1 MRRDRSTGYL
11 LKLDT
16 IIAPV
21 DGDLKNFEAHFRR
34 ALRSNVGLVDA
45 VVRYVVRRKGKRI
58 RPALVMLSAAA
69 TGGISE
75 ATFRG
80 AALVELL
87 HTATLIHDDVVDDA
101 DTRRGWPSINAIW
114 KNKVAVLLGDYVL
127 SRGLLLSLEH
137 NDIAFLHSTSTAVK
151 RMSEGELLQIQKSR
165 QLRNDEETYF
175 QIIGDKT
182 ASLLA
187 TCCEIGALS
196 ATEDSDIVGRL
207 RSYGENLGIAFQI
220 RDDILDYT
228 GSASALGKPVGGDLK
243 EKRFTL
249 PLIHAF
255 AKAPSSERKDVLR
268 RLKRGVKRKD
278 IDDII
283 GFVEK
288 HGGIAYA
295 VKTSED
301 FRDRAVAQLDVLP
314 DSEAKRALLQ
324 LADFVVSRKK

>member
-1 MRRDRSTGYL
+1 ML
-11 LKLDT
+11 
-16 IIAPV
+16 
-21 DGDLKNFEAHFRR
+21 
-34 ALRSNVGLVDA
+34 
-45 VVRYVVRRKGKRI
+45 
-58 RPALVMLSAAA
+58 RPALLLLTAQACGGVQTAHRTLAAV
-69 TGGISE
+69 
-75 ATFRG
+75 
-80 AALVELL
+80 VEMVHL
-87 HTATLIHDDVVDDA
+87 ATLVHDDVVDDA

-137 NDIAFLHSTSTAVK
+137 DDISFLRSTSTAVK

-196 ATEDSDIVGRL
+196 ATDDADLVARL
-207 RSYGENLGIAFQI
+207 RGYGENLGIAFQI

-228 GSASALGKPVGGDLK
+228 GSATALGKPVGGDLK

-255 AKAPSSERKDVLR
+255 GKAPSSERKDVLR
-268 RLKRGVKRKD
+268 RLKRGVERKD
-278 IDDII
+278 IDEIHR
-283 GFVEK
+283 FVDR
-288 HGGIAYA
+288 HGGIAFA
-295 VKTSED
+295 VKTAED
-301 FRDRAVAQLDVLP
+301 YRDRATAQLDVLP
-314 DSEAKRALLQ
+314 DSEAKRALMD
-324 LADFVVSRKK
+324 LAAFVVSRKK

>member
-1 MRRDRSTGYL
+1 M
-11 LKLDT
+11 KLDT

-21 DGDLKNFEAHFRR
+21 EGDLKKFEAHFRR
-34 ALRSNVGLVDA
+34 SLKSNVGLVDA
-45 VVRYVVRRKGKRI
+45 VVRYMVKRKGKRI
-58 RPALVMLSAAA
+58 RPALVMLSAGAC
-69 TGGISE
+69 GSINE

-101 DTRRGWPSINAIW
+101 ETRRNWPSINAIW

-127 SRGLLLSLEH
+127 SRGLLLSLEN
-137 NDIAFLHSTSTAVK
+137 NDIDFLQSTSTAVK

-196 ATEDSDIVGRL
+196 ATTDREMVDRL
-207 RSYGENLGIAFQI
+207 RGYGENLGIAFQI
-220 RDDILDYT
+220 RDDILDFT
-228 GSASALGKPVGGDLK
+228 GTESTIGKPVGGDLK
-243 EKRFTL
+243 EKKFTL

-255 AKAPSSERKDVLR
+255 TNAPSGRRKTVLHS
-268 RLKRGVKRKD
+268 LKRGVKRKD

-283 GFVEK
+283 RFVEEF
-288 HGGIAYA
+288 GGIAYA
-295 VKTSED
+295 RKTAED
-301 FRDRAVAQLDVLP
+301 YRDRAIALLAPLP
-314 DSEAKRALLQ
+314 DSEAKQSLLQ
-324 LADFVVSRKK
+324 LADFVVTRKK

>member
-1 MRRDRSTGYL
+1 M
-11 LKLDT
+11 KLDT

-21 DGDLKNFEAHFRR
+21 EGDLKKFEAHFRR
-34 ALRSNVGLVDA
+34 ALTSNVGLVDA
-45 VVRYVVRRKGKRI
+45 VVRYVVKRKGKRI

-69 TGGISE
+69 CGGIGES
-75 ATFRG
+75 TFRG

-101 DTRRGWPSINAIW
+101 ETRRSWPSINAIW

-137 NDIAFLHSTSTAVK
+137 DDIAFLRSTSNAVK

-196 ATEDSDIVGRL
+196 ATDDSGTVGRL
-207 RSYGENLGIAFQI
+207 RSYGEYIGIAFQI
-220 RDDILDYT
+220 RDDILDFT
-228 GSASALGKPVGGDLK
+228 GTESMLGKPVGGDLK
-243 EKRFTL
+243 EKKFTL

-255 AKAPSSERKDVLR
+255 ANAPSSRRKEVLR
-268 RLKRGVKRKD
+268 KLKSGVKRKD
-278 IDDII
+278 IADIVR
-283 GFVEK
+283 FVEEF
-288 HGGIAYA
+288 GGIAYA
-295 VKTSED
+295 IKTSED
-301 FRDRAVAQLDVLP
+301 YRDRAIAQIDLLP
-314 DSEAKRALLQ
+314 NSEAKRSLLQ
-324 LADFVVSRKK
+324 LADFVVSRTK

>member
-1 MRRDRSTGYL
+1 V
-11 LKLDT
+11 KLDT

-21 DGDLKNFEAHFRR
+21 EADLKTFEAHFRR
-34 ALRSNVGLVDA
+34 ALKSNVGLVDA
-45 VVRYVVRRKGKRI
+45 VVRYMVKRKGKRI
-58 RPALVMLSAAA
+58 RPALVMLSAGAC
-69 TGGISE
+69 GGIGE
-75 ATFRG
+75 ASFRG

-101 DTRRGWPSINAIW
+101 ETRRGWPSINAIW

-137 NDIAFLHSTSTAVK
+137 DDIAFLRSTSTAVK

-175 QIIGDKT
+175 RIIGDKT

-196 ATEDSDIVGRL
+196 ATGDRETVERL
-207 RSYGENLGIAFQI
+207 RDYGEYIGVAFQI
-220 RDDILDYT
+220 RDDILDFT
-228 GSASALGKPVGGDLK
+228 GTESTLGKPVGGDLK
-243 EKRFTL
+243 EKKFTL

-255 AKAPSSERKDVLR
+255 TNAPSSRRKDVLR
-268 RLKRGVKRKD
+268 KLKSGVKRRD
-278 IDDII
+278 IDEII
-283 GFVEK
+283 RFVHEY
-288 HGGIAYA
+288 GGIAYA
-295 VKTSED
+295 VRTAEEY
-301 FRDRAVAQLDVLP
+301 RDRATAQLEPLP

>member
-1 MRRDRSTGYL
+1 M
-11 LKLDT
+11 KLDT

-21 DGDLKNFEAHFRR
+21 EGDLKKFEAHFRR
-34 ALRSNVGLVDA
+34 SLKSNVGLVDA
-45 VVRYVVRRKGKRI
+45 VVRYMVKRKGKRI
-58 RPALVMLSAAA
+58 RPALVMLSAGAC
-69 TGGISE
+69 GSIND

-101 DTRRGWPSINAIW
+101 ETRRNWPSINAIW

-127 SRGLLLSLEH
+127 SRGLLLSLEN
-137 NDIAFLHSTSTAVK
+137 NDIDFLHSTSTAVK

-196 ATEDSDIVGRL
+196 ATKDVETVSRFRG
-207 RSYGENLGIAFQI
+207 YGENLGIAFQI
-220 RDDILDYT
+220 RDDILDFT
-228 GSASALGKPVGGDLK
+228 GTESTIGKPVGGDLK
-243 EKRFTL
+243 EKKFTL

-255 AKAPSSERKDVLR
+255 TNAPSARRKTVLHS
-268 RLKRGVKRKD
+268 LKRGVKRKD

-283 GFVEK
+283 RFVEEF
-288 HGGIAYA
+288 GGIAYA
-295 VKTSED
+295 RKTAED
-301 FRDRAVAQLDVLP
+301 YRDRAMAQLAPLP
-314 DSEAKRALLQ
+314 DSESKQSLLQ
-324 LADFVVSRKK
+324 LADFVVTRKK

>member
-1 MRRDRSTGYL
+1 M
-11 LKLDT
+11 KLDS

-21 DGDLKNFEAHFRR
+21 ERDLRKFEVHFRR
-34 ALRSNVGLVDA
+34 SLTSNVGLVDA
-45 VVRYVVRRKGKRI
+45 VVRYMVKRKGKRI
-58 RPALVMLSAAA
+58 RPALVMLSAGAC
-69 TGGISE
+69 GGVND

-87 HTATLIHDDVVDDA
+87 HTATLIHDDVVDEA
-101 DTRRGWPSINAIW
+101 ETRRNWPSINAIW

-137 NDIAFLHSTSTAVK
+137 NDIDFLRSTSTAVK

-196 ATEDSDIVGRL
+196 VTGDSETVARL
-207 RSYGENLGIAFQI
+207 RLYGENLGIAFQI
-220 RDDILDYT
+220 RDDILDFT
-228 GSASALGKPVGGDLK
+228 GTESTIGKPVGGDLK
-243 EKRFTL
+243 EKKFTL

-255 AKAPSSERKDVLR
+255 TNAPSDRRKTVLR
-268 RLKRGVKRKD
+268 SLKKGVKRKD

-283 GFVEK
+283 RFVEEF
-288 HGGIAYA
+288 GGIAYA
-295 VKTSED
+295 RATAETY
-301 FRDRAVAQLDVLP
+301 RDRAMEQLAALP
-314 DSEAKRALLQ
+314 DSEAKQSLLQ
-324 LADFVVSRKK
+324 LADFVVTRKK

>member
-1 MRRDRSTGYL
+1 M
-11 LKLDT
+11 KLDT

-21 DGDLKNFEAHFRR
+21 DGDLRKFEAHFRR

-45 VVRYVVRRKGKRI
+45 VVRYMVKRKGKRI
-58 RPALVMLSAAA
+58 RPALVLLAAAA
-69 TGGISE
+69 TGGVSE

-87 HTATLIHDDVVDDA
+87 HTATLVHDDVVDDA

-196 ATEDSDIVGRL
+196 ATEDNDVVARL
-207 RSYGENLGIAFQI
+207 RAYGENLGIAFQI

-228 GSASALGKPVGGDLK
+228 GTASALGKPVGGDLK

-255 AKAPSSERKDVLR
+255 SKAPSSERKDVLR
-268 RLKRGVKRKD
+268 RLKRGVGRKD
-278 IDDII
+278 IDEII
-283 GFVEK
+283 RFVDR

-295 VKTSED
+295 VTTAED
-301 FRDRAVAQLDVLP
+301 YRDRATAQLAPLP
-314 DSEAKRALLQ
+314 DSEAKRALMD

>member
-1 MRRDRSTGYL
+1 MN
-11 LKLDT
+11 LDT

-21 DGDLKNFEAHFRR
+21 QGDLRSFEAHFRL
-34 ALRSNVGLVDA
+34 ALKSNVGLVDTA
-45 VVRYVVRRKGKRI
+45 VRYVIKRKGKRI

-69 TGGISE
+69 CGGIRE

-101 DTRRGWPSINAIW
+101 ETRRNWPSINAIW
-114 KNKVAVLLGDYVL
+114 KNKIAVLLGDYVL

-137 NDIAFLHSTSTAVK
+137 DDIAFLRCTSTAVK

-175 QIIGDKT
+175 HIIGDKT

-196 ATEDSDIVGRL
+196 ATRDTGIVDRM
-207 RSYGENLGIAFQI
+207 REYGENIGIAFQI
-220 RDDILDYT
+220 RDDILDFT
-228 GSASALGKPVGGDLK
+228 GTEAAIGKPVGGDLK
-243 EKRFTL
+243 EKKFTL

-255 AKAPSSERKDVLR
+255 ANAPSARRREVLR
-268 RLKRGVKRKD
+268 RLKSGVKRKD
-278 IDDII
+278 IDNIVR
-283 GFVEK
+283 FVEEF
-288 HGGIAYA
+288 GGIEYA
-295 VKTSED
+295 RKTAGE
-301 FRDRAVAQLDVLP
+301 FRDRAKAQIEVLP
-314 DSEAKRALLQ
+314 ESDAKQSLLQ